1 MTTEQALEAN
11 YLEDKIVFLKPV
23 PRKSNMVND
32 PGHKAYFKME
42 GAADRYCLKT
52 DEVSQKKINPF
63 KDEAEMKFFSEI
75 MGEDLNPYKT
85 NSPFWSNF
93 YVTVVKTPELMTV
106 GKRFDLS
113 QPIENLQY
121 KVLLTWKKEIAPDW
135 DSRFNGEFRY
145 AFVGKDYEE
154 MKVRTQVDEWM
165 TIGQVLGSMQNS
177 LPKMRTFLNVYYQ
190 TKSRSNMVPEESDAA
205 FLLAELKKIIDI
217 DKEGFLALSDDKYFP
232 SKALIAQAIDKDA
245 IKRKGVGTYTIEG
258 IEHDYNYMDLVKQFH
273 AWAETPT
280 EPIYAK
286 IKAIVKAK

>member
-1 MTTEQALEAN
+1 MAEQTTGVS
-11 YLEDKIVFLKPV
+11 YLEDRIVFLRPV
-23 PRKSNMVND
+23 PRKSSMVSD

-52 DEVSQKKINPF
+52 DELTQKKINPF
-63 KDEAEMKFFSEI
+63 KDDAEMEYFSKI
-75 MGEDLNPYKT
+75 MGEDLNPYKA
-85 NSPFWSNF
+85 NSPFWSGF

-106 GKRFDLS
+106 GKKFDLS

-177 LPKMRTFLNVYYQ
+177 LPKMRNFLNVYYQ

-217 DKEGFLALSDDKYFP
+217 DREGFLSLSEDKYFA
-232 SKALIAQAIDKDA
+232 SKTLIAQAIDKDA
-245 IKRKGVGTYTIEG
+245 VKRKGVGTYTIEG
-258 IEHDYNYMDLVKQFH
+258 IAHDYNYMDLVKQFH